1 MQNIAASSRAHDKAS
16 AIATVRKMVRTVE
29 GFTPPRYPRNA
40 EAMWA
45 GDNGHMAFLLRVE
58 LPDVPGS
65 LGALA
70 TALGGA
76 GADIEAIEI
85 VERRSD
91 GRVVDDVLLEL
102 PARVM
107 PDALITACHQLD
119 GVKVDWISRYNAGA
133 NLSMDLE
140 AVERF
145 TEDPDQGHRRISSR
159 SSRRRSVRTGRWRST
174 GSTASAVVMAKSSTA
189 PKLVDEATAWLGIR
203 KSKVLREVPEWDSTV
218 LAASPARD
226 RRGDGFVVVVG
237 RHGGPEFLASE
248 LARLGH
254 MVSLAASVQSR

>member
-1 MQNIAASSRAHDKAS
+1 ML
-16 AIATVRKMVRTVE
+16 T
-29 GFTPPRYPRNA
+29 
-40 EAMWA
+40 

-85 VERRSD
+85 VERRA
-91 GRVVDDVLLEL
+91 GGLVIDDVLLEL
-102 PARVM
+102 PPQVM

-119 GVKVDWISRYNAGA
+119 GVTVEWISRYNAGA

-145 TEDPDQGHRRISSR
+145 TDDPAQAIARLVEVIPETF
-159 SSRRRSVRTGRWRST
+159 RTDWALAIDRVHGVT
-174 GSTASAVVMAKSSTA
+174 HVMAQSSTA
-189 PKLVDEATAWLGIR
+189 PKLVP
-203 KSKVLREVPEWDSTV
+203 EVPQWESTV
-218 LAASPARD
+218 LAAAPARD
-226 RRGDGFVVVVG
+226 RRGNGLVVVVG
-237 RHGGPEFLASE
+237 RHGGPEFLNSE
-248 LARLGH
+248 VARLGH
-254 MVSLAASVQSR
+254 MASLAASVQIV

>member
-1 MQNIAASSRAHDKAS
+1 
-16 AIATVRKMVRTVE
+16 
-29 GFTPPRYPRNA
+29 
-40 EAMWA
+40 
-45 GDNGHMAFLLRVE
+45 MAFLLRVE

-85 VERRSD
+85 VERRTD

-102 PARVM
+102 PPQVM
-107 PDALITACHQLD
+107 PDALITACHALE
-119 GVKVDWISRYNAGA
+119 GVTVEWISRYNAGA

-145 TEDPDQGHRRISSR
+145 TEDPMQAIAQL
-159 SSRRRSVRTGRWRST
+159 VEVIPATFRTDWALALNRVDGQ
-174 GSTASAVVMAKSSTA
+174 VDVMAGSPTA
-189 PKLVDEATAWLGIR
+189 PKLVDEAADWLGIT
-203 KSKVLREVPEWDSTV
+203 KAKVLREVPEWDSTV

-226 RRGDGFVVVVG
+226 RRGNGLVVVVG
-237 RHGGPEFLASE
+237 RHGGPEFLNSE

-254 MVSLAASVQSR
+254 MVSLAASVQTV

>member
-1 MQNIAASSRAHDKAS
+1 
-16 AIATVRKMVRTVE
+16 
-29 GFTPPRYPRNA
+29 
-40 EAMWA
+40 MWA
-45 GDNGHMAFLLRVE
+45 GDNDDMAFLLRVE

-102 PARVM
+102 PPRLM

-119 GVKVDWISRYNAGA
+119 GVSVHWISRYNAGA
-133 NLSMDLE
+133 SLSMDLE

-145 TEDPDQGHRRISSR
+145 TADPDHAIAQLVEVVPTTFRTDWAMALHRVGGEI
-159 SSRRRSVRTGRWRST
+159 
-174 GSTASAVVMAKSSTA
+174 AVMAKSSTA
-189 PKLVDEATAWLGIR
+189 PKLVPETAAWLLIR
-203 KSKVLREVPEWDSTV
+203 TSKVLDELPEWDSTV
-218 LAASPARD
+218 LAASPAKD
-226 RRGDGFVVVVG
+226 RRGEKFVVVVG

-248 LARLGH
+248 VARLGH
-254 MVSLAASVQSR
+254 MVSLAASVQTR

>member
-1 MQNIAASSRAHDKAS
+1 
-16 AIATVRKMVRTVE
+16 
-29 GFTPPRYPRNA
+29 
-40 EAMWA
+40 
-45 GDNGHMAFLLRVE
+45 MAFLLRVE

-91 GRVVDDVLLEL
+91 GKVVDDVLLEL
-102 PARVM
+102 PPQVM

-119 GVKVDWISRYNAGA
+119 GVTVDWISRYNAGA

-145 TEDPDQGHRRISSR
+145 TNDPAHAIAELVEVIPATFRTDWAMALDQVDG
-159 SSRRRSVRTGRWRST
+159 RTH
-174 GSTASAVVMAKSSTA
+174 VLAKSSTA
-189 PKLVDEATAWLGIR
+189 PKLVAEASEWLGLR
-203 KSKVLREVPEWDSTV
+203 RAKVLREVPEWDSTV
-218 LAASPARD
+218 LAATPASD
-226 RRGDGFVVVVG
+226 RAGSTFVVVVG
-237 RHGGPEFLASE
+237 RHGGPEFLTSE
-248 LARLGH
+248 IARLGH
-254 MVSLAASVQSR
+254 MVSLAASVQTV

>member
-1 MQNIAASSRAHDKAS
+1 
-16 AIATVRKMVRTVE
+16 
-29 GFTPPRYPRNA
+29 
-40 EAMWA
+40 
-45 GDNGHMAFLLRVE
+45 MAFLLRVE

-85 VERRSD
+85 VERRAD

-102 PARVM
+102 PPHVM
-107 PDALITACHQLD
+107 PDALITACHRIE
-119 GVKVDWISRYNAGA
+119 GVSVDWISRYNAGA

-145 TEDPDQGHRRISSR
+145 TDDPARAIAELVDVIPATFRTDWAIAIHR
-159 SSRRRSVRTGRWRST
+159 VDGAV
-174 GSTASAVVMAKSSTA
+174 GVMAASATA
-189 PKLVDEATAWLGIR
+189 PELVPEASDWLGLSR
-203 KSKVLREVPEWDSTV
+203 AKVLRPVTAWDSTV

-226 RRGDGFVVVVG
+226 RRGNGFVVVVG
-237 RHGGPEFLASE
+237 RHGGPEFLNSE
-248 LARLGH
+248 VARLGH
-254 MVSLAASVQSR
+254 MVSLAASVQTV

>member
-1 MQNIAASSRAHDKAS
+1 
-16 AIATVRKMVRTVE
+16 
-29 GFTPPRYPRNA
+29 
-40 EAMWA
+40 
-45 GDNGHMAFLLRVE
+45 MAFLLRVE

-85 VERRSD
+85 VERRRD

-102 PARVM
+102 PSRLM
-107 PDALITACHQLD
+107 PDALITACHHLD
-119 GVKVDWISRYNAGA
+119 GVQVHWISRYNAGA

-145 TEDPDQGHRRISSR
+145 TAEPDRAIAELVEVIPSTF
-159 SSRRRSVRTGRWRST
+159 RTDWAMALQRVDGEP
-174 GSTASAVVMAKSSTA
+174 AVLSQSSTA
-189 PKLVDEATAWLGIR
+189 PTLVPEAAGWLLIR
-203 KSKVLREVPEWDSTV
+203 TSKVLEELAVWDSTL

-226 RRGDGFVVVVG
+226 RRGEKFVVVVG

-248 LARLGH
+248 VARLGH
-254 MVSLAASVQSR
+254 MVSLAASVQTR

>member
-1 MQNIAASSRAHDKAS
+1 M
-16 AIATVRKMVRTVE
+16 TTGE
-29 GFTPPRYPRNA
+29 
-40 EAMWA
+40 
-45 GDNGHMAFLLRVE
+45 NGHMAFLLRVE

-85 VERRSD
+85 VERRPD

-102 PARVM
+102 PPHLM
-107 PDALITACHQLD
+107 PDALITACHRIE
-119 GVKVDWISRYNAGA
+119 GVSVDWISRYNAGA

-145 TEDPDQGHRRISSR
+145 TDDPARAIAQLVDVIPATFRTDWALAIHR
-159 SSRRRSVRTGRWRST
+159 VDGAPAVMA
-174 GSTASAVVMAKSSTA
+174 ASATA
-189 PKLVDEATAWLGIR
+189 PDLVAEASDWLGLTR
-203 KSKVLREVPEWDSTV
+203 AKVLRAVPAWDSTV

-226 RRGDGFVVVVG
+226 RRRQGFVVVVG
-237 RHGGPEFLASE
+237 RHGGPEFLTSE
-248 LARLGH
+248 VARLGH
-254 MVSLAASVQSR
+254 MVSLAASVQTV